1 MCTNVPC
8 SALAAR
14 PYQDSNQNRATR
26 HVVGEFDL
34 LEKEALPINWSS
46 YGSQGLSITMLAAVS
61 YRERNFVG
69 RK

>member
-46 YGSQGLSITMLAAVS
+46 YGSQGLRRT
-61 YRERNFVG
+61 YP
-69 RK
+69 